1 MTSSAAKNKVSLDMV
16 SIIAAA
22 ERFSARLRKTRQ
34 FIYQNLGFKNKMRKI
49 LDDYKKQIKK
59 FLNNFS
65 AKSKPKEILIWKDE
79 VKKTSLN
86 VQAALKFEKGKPH
99 EEIKKVKSLS
109 KYKIF
114 HEIKILSMTFQTITI
129 AYKGLN
135 YCLCFQLGQSLG

>member
-1 MTSSAAKNKVSLDMV
+1 
-16 SIIAAA
+16 
-22 ERFSARLRKTRQ
+22 
-34 FIYQNLGFKNKMRKI
+34 MRKI

-65 AKSKPKEILIWKDE
+65 AKSKPKEILIWKDK

-86 VQAALKFEKGKPH
+86 VQAALKFEKGNPH

-135 YCLCFQLGQSLG
+135 YCLCFQLGQSLGWTLK